1 VSQRPDDCCAEGLG
15 GTVQG
20 AVTRCVPACAL
31 LVAAVALTGCSG
43 SDGVSRAGS
52 SDSAS
57 ASDRASGA
65 TVSAGPGGS
74 GAQPSRTPTSAPT
87 GTPTGAAAYAV
98 PDPGRLEGRLL
109 TSDVLVT
116 SSGPIPARV
125 RRAVAGVRGVEGV
138 LPMSLASLSLEGRT
152 LAVAAADPGQF
163 RRFTPFAS
171 ARTDEVWSR
180 VAGGEIAVD
189 PSLPDRLADREGYL
203 QLGTAADAPKVHIGA
218 YAPMM
223 QQSGSAVSPISAV
236 VNVKRGRQLGLPSRN
251 ALLVSTGTRTPSAV
265 KAALKGAL
273 GRTGTLQIL
282 AREFDMDA
290 PATAVLSG
298 SSVSDAVGTFSYTPN
313 ADGSVTPDPRWVSS
327 YIRSESMPILGTVTG
342 NKGMLPQ
349 LRAALDEVL
358 ARGLAGEI
366 HAGEYGGC
374 YVPRFIASDPSKG
387 LSLHT
392 WGMAVDLNVPGNLRG
407 TSGEMDR
414 RVVSIFK
421 KWGFAW
427 GGDWNY
433 TDPMHF
439 EMAKVVRVR

>member
-1 VSQRPDDCCAEGLG
+1 MQR
-15 GTVQG
+15 
-20 AVTRCVPACAL
+20 AVMRSARACAL
-31 LVAAVALTGCSG
+31 LAVAVLPVAGCS
-43 SDGVSRAGS
+43 STDGVSRAGS
-52 SDSAS
+52 TGSAS
-57 ASDRASGA
+57 ASAAPSSASGA
-65 TVSAGPGGS
+65 SASPGPGGT
-74 GAQPSRTPTSAPT
+74 GPVVGVRPSRTSATPSPTSAEDF
-87 GTPTGAAAYAV
+87 AV
-98 PDPGRLEGRLL
+98 PDPGPLDGRLL

-116 SSGPIPARV
+116 SSRPIPASV
-125 RRAVAGVRGVEGV
+125 RRSVAAVRGVQGV

-152 LAVAAADPGQF
+152 LAVAAADPGEF
-163 RRFTPFAS
+163 RRYTPFVT
-171 ARTDEVWSR
+171 ARIDKVWSR

-189 PSLPDRLADREGYL
+189 PSLPARLADRRGYL
-203 QLGTAADAPKVHIGA
+203 RLGTAADAPQVFIGA

-236 VNVKRGRQLGLPSRN
+236 VNLKRGRQLGLPPRN

-265 KAALKGAL
+265 KAALTKVIGKGS
-273 GRTGTLQIL
+273 TLQIL
-282 AREFDMDA
+282 AREFDLGA

-313 ADGSVTPDPRWVSS
+313 ANGSVTPDPRWVRS
-327 YIRSESMPILGTVTG
+327 YIRTETMPILGSVTG

-349 LRAALDEVL
+349 LRAALGDVVG
-358 ARGLAGEI
+358 RGLADKI

-374 YVPRFIASDPSKG
+374 YVPRFIASNPGNG

-414 RVVSIFK
+414 RVVAIFK

-439 EMAKVVRVR
+439 EMAKVVEVR